1 MAKIT
6 VRYLVDGAQVDEAEA
21 ELSDQA
27 QARELIG
34 QLKRDLS
41 EAVSN
46 MTRDAPA
53 LGSDRVRLLRLE
65 RELRERMGK
74 RKTN

>member
-1 MAKIT
+1 MTKIT
-6 VRYLVDGAQVDEAEA
+6 VRYFIDGAQVDEAEA

-27 QARELIG
+27 KARELIG
-34 QLKRDLS
+34 QLKRDLP

-53 LGSDRVRLLRLE
+53 LGSDKIRLLRLE

-74 RKTN
+74 KD